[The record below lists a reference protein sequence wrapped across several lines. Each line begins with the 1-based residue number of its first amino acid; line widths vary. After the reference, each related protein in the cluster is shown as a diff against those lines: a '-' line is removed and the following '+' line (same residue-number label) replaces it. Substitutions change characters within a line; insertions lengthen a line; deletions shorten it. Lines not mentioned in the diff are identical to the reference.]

1 MKKALHVI
9 VSIIKVLV
17 ILALIAGIVFLILF
31 PAETEEFSADFMF
44 LGIPE
49 KPELS
54 DTLPF
59 EKGYLPDEND
69 MQAKIAF
76 AVELYEIACLNYKNA
91 PQCLY
96 AVDCKNDTTVMPGF
110 LNMKMTV
117 NGYRYQLKTDTEYY
131 YTEYSVSPGGIGK
144 VMEMLN
150 LKTEDT
156 MFAIRSYTNSD
167 MDYLYTEKSLSPQ
180 FITDEETGELEI
192 VRDWSEGNM
201 VTSYEN
207 QKDQPIYNK
216 NQVGTYYQTDQ
227 TINANTVISAEV
239 SYNEKGGFYVLVLE
253 LDVNNPETTK
263 NSIGNLQAGAGE
275 SAKYDSMVE
284 TIEIWDNGYFRTFLS
299 LDEWSTPIMTSVLD
313 YSTTFYYDDAHMITA
328 DYMDFDEIKS
338 IATAQ

>member
-9 VSIIKVLV
+9 FSIFKVLFA
-17 ILALIAGIVFLILF
+17 IALIGVIAVMILL
-31 PAETEEFSADFMF
+31 PADSKPITGFD
-44 LGIPE
+44 LGDPL
-49 KPELS
+49 KPEFS
-54 DTLPF
+54 DTLSY

-69 MQAKIAF
+69 MDATINF
-76 AVELYEIACLNYKNA
+76 AVELYEKACLNYKNA

-110 LNMKMTV
+110 LNMKMNV

-131 YTEYSVSPGGIGK
+131 YTEYSVAPGGIGK
-144 VMEMLN
+144 VMETLN

-180 FITDEETGELEI
+180 FVTDEETDKLEI

-201 VTSYEN
+201 VVGYEN
-207 QKDQPIYNK
+207 QKAQPIFNK

-227 TINANTVISAEV
+227 TINVNTVKSATV
-239 SYNEKGGFYVLVLE
+239 SYHAEGGYYILVLE
-253 LDVNNPETTK
+253 LDVTNPETTQ
-263 NSIGNLQAGAGE
+263 NSIGNLQAGAGKD
-275 SAKYDSMVE
+275 AKYDSMVE

-299 LDEWSTPIMTSVLD
+299 LDEWSTPMMTSVLD
-313 YSTTFYYDDAHMITA
+313 YATTFYYDDAHMDTSI
-328 DYMDFDEIKS
+328 YMDFDEIKE
-338 IATAQ
+338 IATAN